1 MDTISKLCQRAYIIV
16 GILAVMAFAIM
27 FGLDY
32 LTAKHRYNKP
42 LETKIERDT
51 VTLWDTVS
59 HWYPIPVEVKQQKPQ
74 YKWLT
79 VATHDTV
86 SHIDSVLVE
95 VPIESRHYHADEYDA
110 YVSGYEPSL
119 DSIFVRQKTE
129 YITERVTVT
138 KPPNKFSFNV
148 SSGCEYRTEDKKAMP
163 YAEVGISIKPKK
175 LGVGIHGGY
184 KYDFGVNKGTPYV
197 DFKLTYDIF
206 TF

>member
-1 MDTISKLCQRAYIIV
+1 MDTKKAEKVII
-16 GILAVMAFAIM
+16 GILVAMVFAIL
-27 FGLDY
+27 FGLGY

-51 VTLWDTVS
+51 VTLWDTVP
-59 HWYPIPVEVKQQKPQ
+59 HWYPVPVEVKQQKPQ

-95 VPIESRHYHADEYDA
+95 VPIESRHYHSDEYDA

-129 YITERVTVT
+129 YTTERITVT

-148 SSGCEYRTEDKKAMP
+148 SSGCEYKTEDKKATP